1 MREGG
6 SQQKA
11 RGQHGLRQPQPGWAA
26 QVFLEAMA
34 KLVVMVR
41 SGVRWGGADP
51 RGRSQGFRRGGVGG
65 KTGEEQVPWAA
76 RSLRGWGGGSN
87 SETRLGV
94 SRPVLPGG
102 SLPAALTA
110 LKSQDGGGQRS

>member
-11 RGQHGLRQPQPGWAA
+11 RGQHGLRRPQPGWAA

-41 SGVRWGGADP
+41 SGVRWRGADP

-76 RSLRGWGGGSN
+76 RSLRG
-87 SETRLGV
+87 
-94 SRPVLPGG
+94 
-102 SLPAALTA
+102 A
-110 LKSQDGGGQRS
+110 GGGQQQRRQVRGL